1 MGASQ
6 GLDTGQ
12 VNRCFYCLPLGA
24 VAKKG
29 GELKG
34 LKKFRGP
41 DYTEYIDL
49 ALEI

>member
-29 GELKG
+29 ELKE

-41 DYTEYIDL
+41 DYTKYIDL